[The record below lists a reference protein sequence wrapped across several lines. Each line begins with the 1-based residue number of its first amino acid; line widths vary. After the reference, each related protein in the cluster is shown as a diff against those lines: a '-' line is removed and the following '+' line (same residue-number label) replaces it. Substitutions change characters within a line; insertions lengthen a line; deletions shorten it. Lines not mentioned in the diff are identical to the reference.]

1 MKTMSTLPTIGF
13 DTRGINQLE
22 DDGAQAEPFMKAMQ
36 CGFKVLLRRWR
47 WMKSFPLQQLRARA
61 GKLYLL
67 DASDCSRRDSASGR
81 RTGFSNCLLQSISR
95 YKTSEIYKRNNGYEP

>member
-36 CGFKVLLRRWR
+36 CGFKVLLPAMAVDEILSTPATKSPRREAL
-47 WMKSFPLQQLRARA
+47 FARCQR
-61 GKLYLL
+61 LL
-67 DASDCSRRDSASGR
+67 ASGQ
-81 RTGFSNCLLQSISR
+81 CLWPPHWILELLIAEHFKVQ
-95 YKTSEIYKRNNGYEP
+95 N